1 MVEKEQSGTARLNLI
16 KQKLDGIWELVKGLD
31 DSLTNEI
38 ERANQLEKSLAV
50 GRPMTEEMATDR
62 QKKYLKDL
70 GVLQEEIDKMT
81 KRDASRAIE
90 KLKPEKKG
98 KGKYF

>member
-1 MVEKEQSGTARLNLI
+1 MVEKEQSETARLNLI
-16 KQKLDGIWELVKGLD
+16 KQKLDEIWGLVKGLD

-38 ERANQLEKSLAV
+38 ERANQLKKSLAE
-50 GRPMTEEMATDR
+50 RPTEEMATYR

-90 KLKPEKKG
+90 KLKPEKKE
-98 KGKYF
+98 KGKYFQ